1 MHLLAIL
8 GQLQTE
14 RTDFPTF
21 SYTVTGEIPT
31 LSWTWS
37 PEKGTPFGRSLP
49 IMRPLYGVPP
59 PPPPSENTVTREKQW

>member
-31 LSWTWS
+31 LS
-37 PEKGTPFGRSLP
+37 
-49 IMRPLYGVPP
+49 
-59 PPPPSENTVTREKQW
+59 